1 MNNDFFNYLVSTDEL
16 DDFLGYEPRCPN
28 CTNKMIKIVYGMP
41 DTDTM
46 EKAQRGELFLG
57 GCVIEEFQ
65 PEYHCNKCRRSYN
78 KNLDEYIEESNNWE
92 DE

>member
-1 MNNDFFNYLVSTDEL
+1 MNNDYFNYLVSTDEL
-16 DDFLGYEPRCPN
+16 DDFLGYEPKCPN
-28 CTNKMIKIVYGMP
+28 CNNKMIKIVYGMP

-46 EKAQRGELFLG
+46 EKAQKGELFLG

-65 PEYHCNKCRRSYN
+65 PEYHCNKCRRSYS

-92 DE
+92 DD

>member
-1 MNNDFFNYLVSTDEL
+1 MKDDFFNYLVSTDEL

-46 EKAQRGELFLG
+46 KKAQRGEIFLG